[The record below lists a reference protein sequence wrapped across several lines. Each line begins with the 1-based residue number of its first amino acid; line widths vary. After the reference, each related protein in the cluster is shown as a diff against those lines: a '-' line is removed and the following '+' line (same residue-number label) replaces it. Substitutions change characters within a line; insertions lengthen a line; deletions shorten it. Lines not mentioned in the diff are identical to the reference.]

1 MAATPELLARVAA
14 LPPIRDVPDVE
25 VAEEARYDPAFSL
38 RRFIRPYR
46 RPLAAGFVLVVLDA
60 LATLAGPLL
69 IKNGLDKGVANHSEQ
84 ALFAASAIFLAIT
97 LLDWLDSIAQVMIT
111 GKTAERL
118 LLALRVRIWAHLQR
132 LSIDFYEREMAGRI
146 MTRMTTDVDALS
158 TLLQS
163 GLINALVSLLTLVGV
178 GVALILWNVE
188 LGLATLSVVLP
199 LAVATLAYRRLSARA
214 YERARERIAAVNANM
229 QEGLSGVRES
239 QAFVREGHN
248 EASSSELAGGYL
260 DARLARPA
268 AGIPVLPVRR
278 VPGRHGGGARPRLR
292 LGAGRPGFAHLRR
305 AGRIPALSRLVL
317 QPHPAAVA
325 DLRLLSAGGGVD
337 GADQQPHGHP
347 AARVLTAGT
356 RSGGAGAITG
366 ARRPPPRCEFGY
378 PGTGP
383 DRRALRGVDLEI
395 AARPD
400 RRPGRRNRGG

>member
-14 LPPIRDVPDVE
+14 LPPVRDVPDVD
-25 VAEEARYDPAFSL
+25 VAGEARYDPAFSL

-46 RPLAAGFVLVVLDA
+46 RPLAVGFVLVVLDA

-118 LLALRVRIWAHLQR
+118 LLALRIRIWAHLQR

-199 LAVATLAYRRLSARA
+199 LAVATIAYRRLSARA
-214 YERARERIAAVNANM
+214 YERARERIATVNASM

-239 QAFVREGHN
+239 QAFGRERHN
-248 EASSSELAGGYL
+248 EAQFKQLAGGYL
-260 DARLARPA
+260 DARLAA
-268 AGIPVLPVRR
+268 Q
-278 VPGRHGGGARPRLR
+278 
-292 LGAGRPGFAHLRR
+292 
-305 AGRIPALSRLVL
+305 RLVSL
-317 QPHPAAVA
+317 YFPFVEFLADMAAVLVLGLGTVLVA
-325 DLRLLSAGGGVD
+325 RGSLTSGELVGFLLYLDLFFNPIQQLSQTFD
-337 GADQQPHGHP
+337 SYQQ
-347 AARVLTAGT
+347 
-356 RSGGAGAITG
+356 AGASMAQINNLMAT
-366 ARRPPPRCEFGY
+366 RPLVSPPRH
-378 PGTGP
+378 PTWWS
-383 DRRALRGVDLEI
+383 RA
-395 AARPD
+395 
-400 RRPGRRNRGG
+400 